1 MSQAPLT
8 INGRNWMRLSGAA
21 LAMRSASAQTQETT
35 AAAHADLSKISPD
48 KLLLK
53 DYRPKSI
60 YKIPRSEI
68 TRAKFPV
75 VDVHCHGARP
85 AARIAEMV
93 KNMDAV
99 GLEKS
104 VIFTELQRPRSSLR
118 CRWRITKST

>member
-75 VDVHCHGARP
+75 VLPWGTPGRTHRGDGEEHGCGRTGEVGYLYGSCNAREVH
-85 AARIAEMV
+85 
-93 KNMDAV
+93 
-99 GLEKS
+99 
-104 VIFTELQRPRSSLR
+104 
-118 CRWRITKST
+118 